1 MDLLK
6 RLFGGP
12 PQPFDLMQRHDVAGL
27 IAALGHSLPWV
38 RRDAALALGQLQDPQ
53 ARTALTAVLHDP
65 DGEVHHA
72 AQAALAQ
79 FNEHDL
85 QRQ

>member
-12 PQPFDLMQRHDVAGL
+12 PQPFELMQRQDVAGL
-27 IAALGHSLPWV
+27 ISALDHPLPWV
-38 RRDAALALGQLQDPQ
+38 RRDAAVALGQLQDPQ

-79 FNEHDL
+79 LNDHDL
-85 QRQ
+85 HWQ